1 MSIVKED
8 CEWYRNGDCGK
19 GLLGTPCDIVGCVV
33 YRPNY
38 KSWLNAPDTSGI
50 VRGDTS
56 TEVINDLMEKPI
68 KAVKLKDGTLVTE
81 GLAKEMAKASLFEN
95 MIFENALASYREK
108 LAELPP
114 PPPGYY
120 YAPKMGEIRHE
131 GDQYICEGYIS
142 LEPIIKYAE

>member
-1 MSIVKED
+1 MNKLEIINE
-8 CEWYRNGDCGK
+8 
-19 GLLGTPCDIVGCVV
+19 L
-33 YRPNY
+33 
-38 KSWLNAPDTSGI
+38 SGE
-50 VRGDTS
+50 T
-56 TEVINDLMEKPI
+56 I
-68 KAVKLKDGTLVTE
+68 KAVQLKDGTFITE
-81 GLAKEMAKASLFEN
+81 KLAKEREKASLIEN

-142 LEPIIKYAE
+142 LEPIIKEDEQ

>member
-1 MSIVKED
+1 MNKLEII
-8 CEWYRNGDCGK
+8 NN
-19 GLLGTPCDIVGCVV
+19 L
-33 YRPNY
+33 
-38 KSWLNAPDTSGI
+38 SGE
-50 VRGDTS
+50 T
-56 TEVINDLMEKPI
+56 I
-68 KAVKLKDGTLVTE
+68 KAVQLKDGTFITE
-81 GLAKEMAKASLFEN
+81 KLAKEMKKASLMGN

-142 LEPIIKYAE
+142 LEPIIKEDEQ